1 VVTRTVR
8 ISEGSETARVSKR
21 SGSVR
26 GLNRTRQHAV
36 WERAVQMSR
45 VLTRAV
51 RMWVGVLNRT
61 RKHAAWKRGA
71 DEPRAY
77 ACGTDVG
84 GFSQSVFS

>member
-1 VVTRTVR
+1 M
-8 ISEGSETARVSKR
+8 
-21 SGSVR
+21 
-26 GLNRTRQHAV
+26 
-36 WERAVQMSR
+36 QMSR